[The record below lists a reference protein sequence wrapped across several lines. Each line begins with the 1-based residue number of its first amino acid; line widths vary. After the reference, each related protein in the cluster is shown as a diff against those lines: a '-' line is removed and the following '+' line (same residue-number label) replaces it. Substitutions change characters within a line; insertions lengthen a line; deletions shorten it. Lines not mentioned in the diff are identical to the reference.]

1 MTCRQA
7 GSSYLHAK
15 LSEKLAQWFK
25 ITVKKEKLVPCYWTP
40 VNPPRFSTC
49 SGVLGGGGI
58 LLRLLLSSLRK
69 FISFENL
76 LRLFLF
82 HPVLL
87 VLLSLHQL
95 LLDSVTFTIREK

>member
-25 ITVKKEKLVPCYWTP
+25 ITVKKEKLVPCYWTL

-49 SGVLGGGGI
+49 SGVLGGGGNI
-58 LLRLLLSSLRK
+58 AKTITQL
-69 FISFENL
+69 FEEIH
-76 LRLFLF
+76 FF
-82 HPVLL
+82 
-87 VLLSLHQL
+87 
-95 LLDSVTFTIREK
+95 